1 LDVIFDLGG
10 VLLTWDPPA
19 MLSSVFED
27 PHERARVLDRLFGDP
42 DWIELDRGTL
52 PVAKA
57 IERAAQRT
65 GISASRLRTLF
76 DVMPG
81 WLVPVPAAI
90 ELVRALRAAGNRLF
104 VLSNMQRATLAHIET
119 AYDFL
124 ALFDGRVFSC
134 EVGECKPEPAIYRRL
149 LDTFALDPGA
159 TVFIDDHQ
167 ANLDAAAAFG
177 IATIRFETV
186 EGCRAELEALGC
198 L

>member
-1 LDVIFDLGG
+1 MDVIFDLGG
-10 VLLTWDPPA
+10 VLLTWDPPV
-19 MLSSVFED
+19 MLSSVFGD
-27 PHERARVLDRLFGDP
+27 PRERARVLDRLFGDP

-65 GISASRLRTLF
+65 GISADRLRTLF
-76 DVMPG
+76 DVMPS